1 MQNITIFV
9 FNNIVGYPD
18 FQLVRPFVFINI
30 VGYPFIFLC
39 AGGRGCTLAGQDGWD
54 GKLLPI
60 CRNVAMLPDDGIIQ
74 PEATIN
80 FR

>member
-18 FQLVRPFVFINI
+18 FQLARPFVFINI

-39 AGGRGCTLAGQDGWD
+39 AGGGVVPWLVRMVGMANCSPSVETWQCCLTTASYSPR
-54 GKLLPI
+54 LP
-60 CRNVAMLPDDGIIQ
+60 
-74 PEATIN
+74 
-80 FR
+80 